1 MHAIGTL
8 IDKDGYRSIGA
19 GVGDKPGHGLHDE
32 RVAHDYADAFRI
44 AVYSGLG
51 EYRAVIEP
59 HELHQTDPAYALINN
74 VLHFLERR
82 CGGDLCR
89 EFDHVWP
96 ADRLFHRRQNG
107 VKRLPGD
114 YAAPLYVHLMSLH
127 FRIRPLLWWV
137 ASGPVVQICAKPPST
152 NSSVPVM

>member
-1 MHAIGTL
+1 M
-8 IDKDGYRSIGA
+8 
-19 GVGDKPGHGLHDE
+19 
-32 RVAHDYADAFRI
+32 
-44 AVYSGLG
+44 
-51 EYRAVIEP
+51 IEP
-59 HELHQTDPAYALINN
+59 HELHETDLAYALINN
-74 VLHFLERR
+74 VLHFLERG

-127 FRIRPLLWWV
+127 FRIHPLFVVGRQRTRSSNLRE
-137 ASGPVVQICAKPPST
+137 ASVDEQLSARDVTAVI
-152 NSSVPVM
+152 